1 MGFRARRSLSEVRRV
16 EVDIKER
23 TNKRGGKGPTIQC
36 NSDTGH
42 KVMTSPTGQK
52 PCRRRPLCVQS
63 LVYKFIAHYHFILP
77 RQRYSLRVGSLLQS
91 LSLLLLPS
99 PHTALD
105 SNDRRSSISGFT
117 KVPRKGESGGVGEAF
132 ALAIDRDRSIVQR
145 GVERSKRRI
154 FRVRRRRER
163 SLNVRG
169 NGRGYVRERHFES

>member
-23 TNKRGGKGPTIQC
+23 TNKRGGKGPTIRC

-63 LVYKFIAHYHFILP
+63 LVYKFIAHCHFILP

-91 LSLLLLPS
+91 LSLLLLCTPLFS
-99 PHTALD
+99 HRVRFQRSALID
-105 SNDRRSSISGFT
+105 FRFYEGSSKGGGWRSG
-117 KVPRKGESGGVGEAF
+117 RGVRA
-132 ALAIDRDRSIVQR
+132 RDRSR
-145 GVERSKRRI
+145 
-154 FRVRRRRER
+154 
-163 SLNVRG
+163 
-169 NGRGYVRERHFES
+169 

>member
-23 TNKRGGKGPTIQC
+23 TNKRGGKGPTIRC

-63 LVYKFIAHYHFILP
+63 LVYKFIAHCHFILP

-91 LSLLLLPS
+91 LSLLLLCTPLS
-99 PHTALD
+99 YRVRFQRSALID
-105 SNDRRSSISGFT
+105 FRFYEGSSKGGEWRSG
-117 KVPRKGESGGVGEAF
+117 RGVRA
-132 ALAIDRDRSIVQR
+132 RDRSR
-145 GVERSKRRI
+145 
-154 FRVRRRRER
+154 
-163 SLNVRG
+163 
-169 NGRGYVRERHFES
+169 